1 MLNSFASASLACSNL
16 LQCRNLSKNQ
26 IFTWAVECKL
36 LVVTPTS
43 KGNVLAMQAPSQRGV
58 NSLLLLQVWK
68 LYKGVV
74 SRGNWST
81 ACNTNW
87 CAEKGS
93 VEPADKSHPLSTQYG
108 QVAVLEWIVS
118 RSSKTSESQLP
129 PESYLQFPIKPE
141 LSLRRSVY

>member
-1 MLNSFASASLACSNL
+1 M
-16 LQCRNLSKNQ
+16 
-26 IFTWAVECKL
+26 
-36 LVVTPTS
+36 TPTS

-74 SRGNWST
+74 SRGNGST

-87 CAEKGS
+87 GAEKGS
-93 VEPADKSHPLSTQYG
+93 GEPADKSHPLSTQYG
-108 QVAVLEWIVS
+108 QVAMMEWIVS

-141 LSLRRSVY
+141 LRLGRLVY